1 MRKRKLLAFGL
12 AFCLGL
18 SGVWNF
24 SKPVFAAEAQS
35 ESQVQSENTSGE
47 DHITSMDE
55 EGNIKDADS
64 SAKLIEN
71 PAGPNKSRSGE
82 PQVVNLPM
90 GHMVQMQCI
99 LALPM
104 ENTNLCFPVWLA
116 G

>member
-47 DHITSMDE
+47 DHITARKTMRLQSL
-55 EGNIKDADS
+55 S
-64 SAKLIEN
+64 SRRLQ
-71 PAGPNKSRSGE
+71 SRAI
-82 PQVVNLPM
+82 PM

>member
-64 SAKLIEN
+64 SAKLIEIRQDPTN
-71 PAGPNKSRSGE
+71 PEAESPR
-82 PQVVNLPM
+82 
-90 GHMVQMQCI
+90 
-99 LALPM
+99 
-104 ENTNLCFPVWLA
+104 W
-116 G
+116 